1 MSASPVK
8 SYSLQ
13 AKVRARRTAIQ
24 AYYQWLINNQPIS
37 EIIKEFE
44 SDRSELKKA
53 DREYFYDL
61 LEGMNKNSDQLDSEL
76 QPLLDRP
83 LKDISPVEN
92 AILKLGMYEL
102 MYHPELPWKV
112 IVNEAIEL
120 AKMFGADQSHKY
132 INGVLEKA
140 ARNIR
145 AIETAS
151 LK

>member
-145 AIETAS
+145 AIETAN